1 MARIIQVDYDALQT
15 GAVEF
20 RRQADQ
26 VLCLTAFI
34 RQGIDGLESGGW
46 QGIAAQA
53 FFTEMECDI
62 MPALDRLSAALEAS
76 KNYTLLMQERF
87 RAGEEQAARYF
98 MGESW
103 ETLPGSGETLTGT
116 IIPDWLPGV
125 IKNAGRAWDVTQ
137 LVVILSHMRAGTAY
151 ADEIVL
157 SGSQMIKTVIMG
169 MDSGYVSHIR
179 ADHLVDDV
187 TGFSSRLRGVGVGLA
202 AIGLAVDWVQ
212 DVQEY
217 GSRGLDYVATAMAV
231 DTAQTAVSWAAAA
244 KGATIGATIGSAVG
258 PVGTVVGGLVG
269 GIITGLAVDY
279 LWDTPLTTV
288 GSGAQATEVSFEDM
302 ATEWLV
308 TSGRAVGDALNDATT
323 TIMQPPALQLDQTL
337 SPSLTL

>member
-15 GAVEF
+15 SAVEF
-20 RRQADQ
+20 GRQADQ
-26 VLCLTAFI
+26 ALYLTAFI

-53 FFTEMECDI
+53 FFTEMESDI
-62 MPALDRLSAALEAS
+62 MPALNRLSAALEAS

-98 MGESW
+98 MGETW
-103 ETLPGSGETLTGT
+103 DTLPGTGGT
-116 IIPDWLPGV
+116 SAGIINSEWLPWFL
-125 IKNAGRAWDVTQ
+125 KNLGRAWDVTQ
-137 LVVILSHMRAGTAY
+137 LVVILSHMRVGTAY

-157 SGSQMIKTVIMG
+157 SGSQIIKTVG
-169 MDSGYVSHIR
+169 MSLDFGYVSHIR

-187 TGFSSRLRGVGVGLA
+187 TGFSSRLRGVGFGLA
-202 AIGLAVDWVQ
+202 VVGLAVDWAQ

-258 PVGTVVGGLVG
+258 PIGTVVGGLVG

-308 TSGRAVGDALNDATT
+308 TGGRAVGDALNDAVT
-323 TIMQPPALQLDQTL
+323 TIMQPPAVQLDQKL
-337 SPSLTL
+337 APSLTL